1 MEELIMEERIV
12 KLEQKVITLEDTMKN
27 LAKAYEEQT
36 KTNQIILEKL
46 NELIFVEK
54 QSKTTYEHHT
64 LLCAEVFDKRYVI
77 KDNLRGEI
85 FSALQSNRSTDV
97 ELNETKV
104 STIKNLVDIIWKVG
118 IFIGVGYVVVQS
130 FVPHIVK

>member
-1 MEELIMEERIV
+1 MGEQIMEERIGI
-12 KLEQKVITLEDTMKN
+12 LEQKVITLEETLKG
-27 LAKAYEEQT
+27 LISEHT

-54 QSKTTYEHHT
+54 QSKTTYKHHA

-85 FSALQSNRSTDV
+85 FSALQSNRSTDI

-118 IFIGVGYVVVQS
+118 MFIGVGYVVVQS

>member
-1 MEELIMEERIV
+1 MGEQIMEERIGI
-12 KLEQKVITLEDTMKN
+12 LEQKVITLEETLKG
-27 LAKAYEEQT
+27 LISEHT

-54 QSKTTYEHHT
+54 QSKTTYEHHA

-77 KDNLRGEI
+77 KNNLRGEI
-85 FSALQSNRSTDV
+85 FSALQSNRSTDI

-118 IFIGVGYVVVQS
+118 MFIGVGYVVVQS

>member
-1 MEELIMEERIV
+1 MGEQIMEERIGI
-12 KLEQKVITLEDTMKN
+12 LEQKVITLEETLKG
-27 LAKAYEEQT
+27 LISEHT

-54 QSKTTYEHHT
+54 QSKTTYEHHA

-85 FSALQSNRSTDV
+85 FSALQSNRSTDI

-118 IFIGVGYVVVQS
+118 MFIGVGYVVVQS

>member
-1 MEELIMEERIV
+1 MGEQIMEERIGI
-12 KLEQKVITLEDTMKN
+12 LEQKVITLEETLKG
-27 LAKAYEEQT
+27 LISEHT
-36 KTNQIILEKL
+36 KTNQIILERL

-54 QSKTTYEHHT
+54 QSKTTYEHHA